1 MIKTFYVD
9 LYPGWHLNQN
19 TGLMLSENI
28 WCMQPPEGFRRV
40 KVTVDLPEFG
50 GATDEREGI
59 AEELK

>member
-28 WCMQPPEGFRRV
+28 WWMQPPEGFRRV

-50 GATDEREGI
+50 GPDYEMESI
-59 AEELK
+59 VEELT